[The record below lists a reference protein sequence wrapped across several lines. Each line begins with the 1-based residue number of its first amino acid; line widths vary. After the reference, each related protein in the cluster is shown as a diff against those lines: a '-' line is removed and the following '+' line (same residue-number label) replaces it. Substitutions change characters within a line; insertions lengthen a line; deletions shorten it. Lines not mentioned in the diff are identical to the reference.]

1 MPTCRGPHWGRGRAE
16 PGGQQPTAGAVR
28 PGHAQVRG
36 RRSND
41 HAGVPCQR
49 VARNCATRSLASPHH
64 PTLDSASHLR
74 SRVGR
79 RGGAWSCEPLE
90 HRWHARVRGS
100 NPLSS
105 TTHITAG
112 QPPCRLRPQFVASRS
127 DPGLGHTSSWV
138 PQRAYRSGP
147 PPPGPGRAPA
157 QPERPGGGRPRGR
170 RGEALGWGSE
180 TGRTAVDSRDG
191 SGNGASTATVQWP
204 STRALDAP
212 TPLYPDYPAW
222 DGPASGPRGGSLS
235 PPPWSPWWSPPPLP
249 PTSGA
254 RSPSSWPPSPA
265 PQS

>member
-1 MPTCRGPHWGRGRAE
+1 VEH
-16 PGGQQPTAGAVR
+16 
-28 PGHAQVRG
+28 
-36 RRSND
+36 
-41 HAGVPCQR
+41 GVVNHSSIDGMQ
-49 VARNCATRSLASPHH
+49 
-64 PTLDSASHLR
+64 
-74 SRVGR
+74 G
-79 RGGAWSCEPLE
+79 
-90 HRWHARVRGS
+90 VRGS

-235 PPPWSPWWSPPPLP
+235 PPSWSPWWSPPPSHP
-249 PTSGA
+249 PLGPG
-254 RSPSSWPPSPA
+254 RPPPGRHPRHRNHEPRPSPRRGT
-265 PQS
+265 PPP